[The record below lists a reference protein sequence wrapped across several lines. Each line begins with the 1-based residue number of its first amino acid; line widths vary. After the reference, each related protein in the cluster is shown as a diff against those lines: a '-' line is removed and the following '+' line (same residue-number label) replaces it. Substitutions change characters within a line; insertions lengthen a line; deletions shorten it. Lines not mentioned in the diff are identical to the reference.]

1 MCDDQQLQILYKDKY
16 IFVAILNEDRKKW
29 LNDLS
34 DDKIKPTLIALCNSF
49 NEYDDA
55 GQII

>member
-1 MCDDQQLQILYKDKY
+1 MCQPDKY